1 MLDVFTTKEFEFLKK
16 NLSMK
21 YNLKNRYNIW
31 HLEIN
36 IIFFYINIRTL
47 MCSLLVDFNKIL
59 FKYFVMSYVSTRK
72 SIYKIF
78 NKFSLTLKNYI
89 IYTFK
94 ISKLQWYDI

>member
-1 MLDVFTTKEFEFLKK
+1 
-16 NLSMK
+16 
-21 YNLKNRYNIW
+21 
-31 HLEIN
+31 
-36 IIFFYINIRTL
+36 

-94 ISKLQWYDI
+94 ISKLQ